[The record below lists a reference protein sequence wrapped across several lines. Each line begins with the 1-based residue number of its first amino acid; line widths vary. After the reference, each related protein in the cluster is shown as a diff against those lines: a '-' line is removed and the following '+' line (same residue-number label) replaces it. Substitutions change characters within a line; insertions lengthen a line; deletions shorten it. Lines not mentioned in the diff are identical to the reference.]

1 MPDKALPVRRLSGIR
16 VHTTRQARDPPRT
29 PPHEGDGPD
38 EYPRPCHGDGEP
50 ACSARAACT
59 EEAVQAYGHGQACG
73 HGHAAA
79 AARAWRSQP
88 VADVRAAMPFI
99 CCRRFPQAMDV

>member
-1 MPDKALPVRRLSGIR
+1 MNRTRAGEPRMPPLWPSGTDECLTKPCRSGVCQESACMLPGR
-16 VHTTRQARDPPRT
+16 HATPPRT

-59 EEAVQAYGHGQACG
+59 EEAVQARSEERRVGQENST
-73 HGHAAA
+73 
-79 AARAWRSQP
+79 R
-88 VADVRAAMPFI
+88 
-99 CCRRFPQAMDV
+99 